1 MLVKIENLELN
12 LGGTQILKD
21 VRLHIEPNQIYGLI
35 GPNGAG
41 KSSTIFVILGLYA
54 ADGGKLE
61 LFGKTSGKP
70 SPDIRRRI
78 GVMPEHAGF
87 YGWMNALDYLTW
99 YSGLY
104 GGPQRP
110 IPELLEQVGLYDVG
124 VRAISQFSHGM
135 RQRLGLAR
143 ALVHNP
149 ELLILDEPTNGLD
162 PRGRRMI
169 HDLLLDLAEQR
180 GLGVLLCTH
189 LLDDVDRLCSR
200 IGIIDHGRTVL
211 EGPRAELL
219 GQQHMGRRFRL
230 RIEALPDD
238 QGALPP
244 GLSLVGREGSW
255 CHFIVDGDN
264 RTPLPALWEYLL
276 AHGWKYAE
284 IHAEGGGLEEL
295 YLRLTTTTG
304 DNLQEEPE

>member
-1 MLVKIENLELN
+1 MLVKLENLELN

-21 VRLHIEPNQIYGLI
+21 VQLHVDRGEIYGLI

-54 ADGGKLE
+54 ANNGKLE
-61 LFGKTSGKP
+61 LFDERSGKP
-70 SPDIRRRI
+70 SPTMRRRI

-87 YGWMNALDYLTW
+87 YGWMNTLDYLAW
-99 YSGLY
+99 YAGLY
-104 GGPQRP
+104 GGLQRP
-110 IPELLEQVGLYDVG
+110 ISELLEEVGLSDVG
-124 VRAISQFSHGM
+124 GRAISQFSHGM

-169 HDLLLDLAEQR
+169 HDLLLDLTEQR
-180 GLGVLLCTH
+180 GVGVLLCTH

-211 EGPRAELL
+211 EGPLAELL
-219 GQQHMGRRFRL
+219 AQQHMGRRFRL
-230 RIEALPDD
+230 RIEALPEDRR
-238 QGALPP
+238 ALPS
-244 GLSLVGREGSW
+244 GISLAGREGNW

-264 RTPLPALWEYLL
+264 RTPLPALWKDLL
-276 AHGWKYAE
+276 AHGWEFTE

-295 YLRLTTTTG
+295 YLRLTTTMG
-304 DNLQEEPE
+304 GNLQGEPE